1 MSAFH
6 PRFRFSCPSP
16 STHCGQFARCYNAG
30 METVIAGHTLLFF
43 DCREVGQGGPEACS
57 LSLDGYPIERWRF
70 DPSPLEYEGT
80 ILVPVRKSNFLNYGY
95 ALARIDPLT
104 RKVSIVSKVRGYM
117 KLLRMEG
124 RGAVFAT
131 KTYGTEIDT
140 ITIS

>member
-1 MSAFH
+1 
-6 PRFRFSCPSP
+6 
-16 STHCGQFARCYNAG
+16 

-43 DCREVGQGGPEACS
+43 DCHEVGQGGPEACS

-80 ILVPVRKSNFLNYGY
+80 ILVPVRKSNLLTYGY
-95 ALARIDPLT
+95 ALARIDPST
-104 RKVSIVSKVRGYM
+104 RKVSIVSKVQGYM

-124 RGAVFAT
+124 RDVIFAT
-131 KTYGTEIDT
+131 KNYGTEIDT